1 MNFENLSFGS
11 IQIDGKT
18 YAHDVAI
25 DRGEIRKRRKKP
37 SRKFRNEFG
46 HTPLSVEEA
55 IPWECRRL
63 IVGTGIYGGLP
74 VMNDG
79 RPWALGDLRKIE
91 LVILPT
97 AQAIEAVQKESEGT
111 NAILHVT
118 G

>member
-18 YAHDVAI
+18 YAHDVVI

-74 VMNDG
+74 VMNDV
-79 RPWALGDLRKIE
+79 RVEARQRNIE

-97 AQAIEAVQKESEGT
+97 AQAIEALQKESEGT